1 MIAPE
6 SNRPTAPPSTVADP
20 PTDPADRSDEPVTTL
35 RGARVEVDIGRAA
48 RVVSGVCLAAIAVT
62 AVILLIA
69 GIQKNQQ
76 ITSLQRHGLPVSVTV
91 SNCIG
96 LMGGS
101 GTNVAGYACT
111 GTYTVNGHVY
121 KEAIPGTA
129 LHQPGS
135 TVQGVTVS
143 GDPGLLSTAGKV
155 AGDRASWR
163 VFIAPAVLVAG
174 LVVLIGIVIRRRSH
188 RAELDGAPER
198 KGTYPP
204 EREDRG
210 RGSLSHAQPRS

>member
-6 SNRPTAPPSTVADP
+6 SNRRTAPASTIA
-20 PTDPADRSDEPVTTL
+20 DPADRSDEPVTTL
-35 RGARVEVDIGRAA
+35 RGARVEVDVGRAA

-62 AVILLIA
+62 AIILLIA

-76 ITSLQRHGLPVSVTV
+76 ITSLQQHGVPVRVTV

-111 GTYTVNGHVY
+111 GTYTVNGHSY
-121 KEAIPGTA
+121 QEAIPGTA

-135 TVQGVTVS
+135 IVQGVTVP
-143 GDPGLLSTAGKV
+143 GDPRLLSTPGQV
-155 AGDRASWR
+155 AGDRASSR
-163 VFIAPAVLVAG
+163 VFIAPAVLLVG
-174 LVVLIGIVIRRRSH
+174 LVVLVGIVIRRRSH
-188 RAELDGAPER
+188 RAQVEATSMRQPPVPAGTGGPGAR
-198 KGTYPP
+198 
-204 EREDRG
+204 
-210 RGSLSHAQPRS
+210 

>member
-6 SNRPTAPPSTVADP
+6 SNRRTAPASTIADP
-20 PTDPADRSDEPVTTL
+20 ATDPATDLATDPADQSDEPVTTL
-35 RGARVEVDIGRAA
+35 RGARVEVDVGRAA

-76 ITSLQRHGLPVSVTV
+76 ITSLQRHGVPVRVTV

-111 GTYTVNGHVY
+111 GTYTVNGHDY
-121 KEAIPGTA
+121 KQAIPGTA

-135 TVQGVTVS
+135 TVQGVTVP
-143 GDPGLLSTAGKV
+143 GDPGLLSTPGQV

-163 VFIAPAVLVAG
+163 VFIAPAVLLVG
-174 LVVLIGIVIRRRSH
+174 LVVLVGIVIRRRSH
-188 RAELDGAPER
+188 RAEVEATSVPQPHVPAGTGGPGAR
-198 KGTYPP
+198 
-204 EREDRG
+204 
-210 RGSLSHAQPRS
+210 

>member
-6 SNRPTAPPSTVADP
+6 SGRPTTPASTVAAPKSD
-20 PTDPADRSDEPVTTL
+20 TAARSDEPVTTL
-35 RGARVEVDIGRAA
+35 RGARVEVDVGRAA
-48 RVVSGVCLAAIAVT
+48 RVVSGLCLAAIAVT

-76 ITSLQRHGLPVSVTV
+76 ITSLQQNGVPVGVTV

-111 GTYTVNGHVY
+111 GTYTVNGHLY
-121 KEAIPGTA
+121 KQAIPGTT

-135 TVQGVTVS
+135 IIQGVTVP
-143 GDPGLLSTAGKV
+143 GDPGLLSTPGQV

-163 VFIAPAVLVAG
+163 VFIAPAVLLVG
-174 LVVLIGIVIRRRSH
+174 LVVLVGIVIRRRSH
-188 RAELDGAPER
+188 RAELDAARVRQRHVPAGTGGPGAR
-198 KGTYPP
+198 
-204 EREDRG
+204 
-210 RGSLSHAQPRS
+210 

>member
-1 MIAPE
+1 
-6 SNRPTAPPSTVADP
+6 
-20 PTDPADRSDEPVTTL
+20 
-35 RGARVEVDIGRAA
+35 
-48 RVVSGVCLAAIAVT
+48 VVSGVGMAAIAVT

-76 ITSLQRHGLPVSVTV
+76 ITSLQRHGVPVSVTV

-135 TVQGVTVS
+135 TVQGVTVP
-143 GDPGLLSTAGKV
+143 GDSGLLSTPGQV

-163 VFIAPAVLVAG
+163 VFIAPAVLLAG
-174 LVVLIGIVIRRRSH
+174 FAVLVVIVIRRRSH
-188 RAELDGAPER
+188 RAELEAVAARRRHVPA
-198 KGTYPP
+198 
-204 EREDRG
+204 G
-210 RGSLSHAQPRS
+210 R